1 MDLLEAIRKRRSV
14 REYTG
19 EPVDDTVL
27 RELIEAAVL
36 APSAINQQPWTFVVI
51 KDADRLAQISRKAK
65 SHLLKA
71 SLSEPAHS
79 FREMLNDP
87 DFDIFYH
94 APALVVI
101 AAADPTDWA
110 VEDCALAAENLML
123 AAYAMDLGT
132 CWIGFAQNWLATP
145 EGKAELGIPA
155 TYAPIAP
162 IVVGHPRRPPPP
174 VPRKN
179 PDILWID
186 AQTHCA

>member
-123 AAYAMDLGT
+123 AAY
-132 CWIGFAQNWLATP
+132 
-145 EGKAELGIPA
+145 PA

>member
-71 SLSEPAHS
+71 SLSEPAHP

>member
-19 EPVDDTVL
+19 EPVDDAVL

-71 SLSEPAHS
+71 SLSAPAHP

>member
-71 SLSEPAHS
+71 SLSAPAHP

-162 IVVGHPRRPPPP
+162 IVSP
-174 VPRKN
+174 VRTSCPSSTPISLRWQYIVTY
-179 PDILWID
+179 PWP
-186 AQTHCA
+186 

>member
-1 MDLLEAIRKRRSV
+1 MDVLEAIRKRRSV

-27 RELIEAAVL
+27 RELIEAAVQ

-51 KDADRLAQISRKAK
+51 KDPERLAQISQKAK

-71 SLSEPAHS
+71 SLSAPAHP